1 LQSSCKMAHGADSP
15 PSRPLGLTS
24 ASSTSAAL
32 PSPQPPYLT
41 STPPLLLAPAASAD
55 SNGWCRSA
63 TEPPCNTPAV
73 TPTSAIVRL
82 PPPPPP
88 APPPPPLPPPGRSAL
103 RSSIGGGPRVLRK
116 RVTIRETLLDDSASG
131 SNSGSYSACRLVEIR
146 RLSLTEPQPAHRM
159 APPGSSGAD
168 AADSA
173 ASSSSKEAPPRLMVD
188 SKDDNDGDPTTSTA
202 VPTTGVVVVV
212 APQAD
217 ESCPELP
224 AAPSVSPAGVA
235 EPPVLVVNGD
245 ISLATTAMPTLPP
258 PAAAAA
264 AAIRTFASA
273 STSPSPSSPAVSA
286 TTISVGSIVG
296 AVVASSSEEASSTA
310 AAQSQVQQQ
319 PQQQQ
324 QPPSPH
330 VKLSRQS
337 STNSSQQQQ
346 SHHSRSRE
354 EKQKE
359 RQRRREAQMWRRHQ
373 MELQL
378 KQRGIAVSPCG
389 RWIKHN
395 LKCGE
400 GAYKRVY
407 RGYDREQGR
416 PIAWCELKYQVGKDK
431 PAERDQV
438 RKEVEMMIKCEHPN
452 IVRYYDLLDCYFE
465 LDENGER
472 GEKVKATVI
481 VTEFMSEGTLKEKMK
496 TFYNEQTREAVVEFS
511 VFQSWMQQI
520 LEGLR
525 HMHHKMNPPVI
536 HRDLKPE
543 NVFIAD
549 GENPDEYYN
558 IKIGD
563 FGLATAKTQSR
574 KTMLGTLG
582 YMAPEMLQERYDE
595 KVDIFAFGLL
605 MVELVTNC
613 VPYQECQ
620 NFMDV
625 WQRIAST
632 TPPQVLN
639 RLENPEIRDIFFT
652 CTHPLPDFRPTSE
665 ELLSLQIFNLKPI
678 PVQVQL
684 VRLSQTVRWQDEDTV
699 SPTQPTVAAAQQ
711 QISGTSSTARHRALS
726 ADVEYVGDPGRYYH
740 VADFRLVVNDRAL
753 QQQMRILPGV
763 GFEFQLDCFIDE
775 DLENV
780 VNSFADLAE
789 SDAPGLSADQ
799 LRRLR
804 QKVVNSVRNQLLY
817 YRKKVLAGIWNYFM
831 DLIRDSEPEKDSELD
846 TCIVRLGLQARRW
859 AEAKRRVIKERDDY
873 NGRWEEE
880 AGGGGSG
887 GQGQA
892 SPATAPSS
900 AAVSRQVSQV
910 DSQSQQQ
917 QQLADCLCEQPLN
930 ESPKAPA
937 DQNFGYFGVP
947 GSPGYQPQV
956 ESLPAAMSASMSAIM
971 NGQHHGNG
979 LQYDFLASNSFIS
992 SSSVNATV
1000 TATVTSSLVAPVS
1013 ADLPSSPLLL
1023 SLDAGEAALSAPV
1036 SPAVRCRKESSG
1048 ASQQR
1053 RRAESPAPPTTPTA
1067 AHPLSQQRLMQH
1079 WTTMSSGSA
1088 QLLLPGL
1095 PPQPLPGLEAGRCL
1109 LLCPS
1114 ASGTQ
1119 APATTVTCLAFDGG
1133 PQMRL
1138 EDVLAVL
1145 SAVQASAS
1153 AATATNGAECGDVQ
1167 RAETDQGAPGTP
1179 TGLGGTGAAAVR
1191 PTRLTRVPPST
1202 DS

>member
-1 LQSSCKMAHGADSP
+1 SSCKMAHGADSP

-273 STSPSPSSPAVSA
+273 STSPSPSS
-286 TTISVGSIVG
+286 
-296 AVVASSSEEASSTA
+296 
-310 AAQSQVQQQ
+310 
-319 PQQQQ
+319 
-324 QPPSPH
+324 
-330 VKLSRQS
+330 
-337 STNSSQQQQ
+337 
-346 SHHSRSRE
+346 RE

-438 RKEVEMMIKCEHPN
+438 RK
-452 IVRYYDLLDCYFE
+452 
-465 LDENGER
+465 ENGER

-1048 ASQQR
+1048 A
-1053 RRAESPAPPTTPTA
+1053 
-1067 AHPLSQQRLMQH
+1067 
-1079 WTTMSSGSA
+1079 
-1088 QLLLPGL
+1088 
-1095 PPQPLPGLEAGRCL
+1095 
-1109 LLCPS
+1109 
-1114 ASGTQ
+1114 
-1119 APATTVTCLAFDGG
+1119 
-1133 PQMRL
+1133 
-1138 EDVLAVL
+1138 
-1145 SAVQASAS
+1145 
-1153 AATATNGAECGDVQ
+1153 
-1167 RAETDQGAPGTP
+1167 
-1179 TGLGGTGAAAVR
+1179 
-1191 PTRLTRVPPST
+1191 
-1202 DS
+1202 